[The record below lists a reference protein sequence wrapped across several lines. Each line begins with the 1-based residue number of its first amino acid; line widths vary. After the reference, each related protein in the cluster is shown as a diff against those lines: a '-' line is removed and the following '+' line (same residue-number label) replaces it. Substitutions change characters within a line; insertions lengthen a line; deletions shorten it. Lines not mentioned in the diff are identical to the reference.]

1 MSLKNLPI
9 GRKLGLAFTILVL
22 ISVTISYVT
31 YDSLKTLNNQDK
43 WTVHT
48 YEVIDEGGE
57 LTAALLHQEAGM
69 RGYLVAADES
79 FLNRVTRNDNIVQ
92 EQLAR
97 LAELTSDNPR
107 QQDRLKKLKELEEK
121 WRNEIVGRQIDLM
134 MDPATQEEARMMEAS
149 GAGKPL
155 LNEIHRI
162 QQEIVAEEESLL
174 DEREQAKEAATG
186 RASITIVVGSV
197 GLILASLFIG
207 TVLSLGISRGLNQA
221 VDIAKSVAR
230 GNLDVEQVP
239 TGRDEIGTLVRAMY
253 NMVDDLRDMSTAA
266 EKISNGDLTSEI
278 EPRSKDDRLGV
289 ALRDMLQR
297 LRDVI
302 VKANYNAEHVAS
314 GAAQMSQA
322 SGALS
327 EGANRQA
334 SAVQEASAAIEE
346 MTANT
351 KLSADNAGHTETTA
365 VKSAAEAKKSGEAV
379 ARAVSAM
386 RAITEK
392 INIIQEIARQTDLL
406 ALNAA
411 VEAARAGSHGKG
423 FAVVASEVRKL
434 AERSQSAAAEINNLS
449 KETLD
454 VSGEAGKMLDS
465 LVPNIQRTAD
475 LVQEIS
481 AASREQSVGAGQIN
495 QAIVDLD
502 TVIQRNAA
510 AAEEFAATSQQL
522 AGNASALA
530 DVIGFFRLGDVASHP
545 TLVQDP
551 DQPIAAA
558 TGWSGSAGARPDLM
572 AS

>member
-1 MSLKNLPI
+1 MSLNNLPI

-31 YDSLKTLNNQDK
+31 YDSLKTLNRQDK

-57 LTAALLHQEAGM
+57 LMEALLQQEAGI
-69 RGYLVAADES
+69 RGYLIDPDQT
-79 FLNRVTRNDNIVQ
+79 FLERVTKYDNIVK
-92 EQLAR
+92 EQLAE
-97 LAELTSDNPR
+97 LARLTSDNPE
-107 QQDRLKKLKELEEK
+107 QQERLRKLRELDEK
-121 WRNEIVGRQIDLM
+121 WRNEIVERQIDLM
-134 MDPATQEEARMMEAS
+134 SEPATQEEARLLELT
-149 GAGKPL
+149 GAGRSL
-155 LNEIHRI
+155 LTEIHSV
-162 QQEIVAEEESLL
+162 QAQIVDEEESLL
-174 DEREQAKEAATG
+174 DSREHAKEAATR
-186 RASITIVVGSV
+186 RASITIVVGSAV
-197 GLILASLFIG
+197 LILASLVIG
-207 TVLSLGISRGLNQA
+207 AVLSLGISRGLNQA

-230 GNLDVEQVP
+230 GNLEVEQVP
-239 TGRDEIGTLVRAMY
+239 ASRDEIGALIKAMY
-253 NMVDDLRDMSTAA
+253 KMVDDLRDMSVAA
-266 EKISNGDLTSEI
+266 EKICEGDLTIDI
-278 EPRSKDDRLGV
+278 EPRSKEDRLGI

-351 KLSADNAGHTETTA
+351 NLSADNAGHTETTA

-379 ARAVSAM
+379 ARAVGAM

-449 KETLD
+449 RETLE
-454 VSGEAGKMLDS
+454 VSGEAGQMLDA

-495 QAIVDLD
+495 QAIIDLD

-510 AAEEFAATSQQL
+510 AAEEFAATSKQL
-522 AGNASALA
+522 AGNAAALA
-530 DVIGFFRLGDVASHP
+530 DVIGFFRLDEGA
-545 TLVQDP
+545 
-551 DQPIAAA
+551 
-558 TGWSGSAGARPDLM
+558 ARPISSGQDENPVFAGNTGPGDMTVPPTLM